1 MSREQDDPI
10 HRDIYSENVL
20 DEITD
25 PPTDPVSEAK
35 RRDVDDPADV
45 PIDPEEWRNG
55 GPTRTPGVQTT
66 TGGRRA
72 GPASRS
78 KARPPRQGK
87 KVAPTTTGDATSGG
101 FDSPIRTSTSDATTG
116 AAEAGNFTDR

>member
-1 MSREQDDPI
+1 M
-10 HRDIYSENVL
+10 
-20 DEITD
+20 
-25 PPTDPVSEAK
+25 SEAK

-45 PIDPEEWRNG
+45 PIDPQEWRNG

-66 TGGRRA
+66 TGGRA

-78 KARPPRQGK
+78 KARPLPPG

-116 AAEAGNFTDR
+116 ATEAGNFTDS

>member
-10 HRDIYSENVL
+10 HRDVYSENVL
-20 DEITD
+20 DEVTD
-25 PPTDPVSEAK
+25 PPTDPVGEAK

-45 PIDPEEWRNG
+45 PIDPQEWRNG
-55 GPTRTPGVQTT
+55 GPTRTPGLRTT
-66 TGGRRA
+66 TGGRA

-78 KARPPRQGK
+78 KARRPRPG

-101 FDSPIRTSTSDATTG
+101 FDSPMRTSTSDATTG
-116 AAEAGNFTDR
+116 ATDAGNFTDR